1 MSDASDRVWSARAP
15 VIFGLFGLFVLF
27 GGFAVWA
34 TQANIA
40 GAIIASGRI
49 EVDRNRQIVQHPTG
63 GVVSQIAAH
72 EGDPVKAGDLL
83 LSLDDRQA
91 RSQLAIIE
99 GQLYELMA
107 RRGRLEA
114 ERDQT
119 DELVFEDELM
129 QAGAGN
135 PDLEELISGQ
145 RNLFFARRD
154 SVAGLSGQLQKRQ
167 GQILNQIDGIKAQ
180 EKALAL
186 QLGFIEEELTNQKAL
201 LDKGLAQATRV
212 LELQRQQASLQGQL
226 GELAANKAQA
236 EGRITEID
244 LEVLKL
250 GTGRREAAITDLRD
264 LRYRELELVEQRASL
279 LEDIENLQI
288 RAPVSGIVHAM
299 KVQTLRSVVRGADPI
314 LFLIPQD
321 RPLVIVVQ
329 VDTIHIDQIHL
340 GQQVNLRL
348 SALDQSST
356 PELVGQVALISAD
369 AFEDEARGQT
379 YYRAEIT
386 LNSGERAKLNSGD
399 VLIPG
404 MPVEAFMRTA
414 DRTPMA
420 YLIKP
425 FADYFKRA
433 FRET

>member
-72 EGDPVKAGDLL
+72 EGDAVKAGDLL

-250 GTGRREAAITDLRD
+250 GTGRREAAITNLRD

-386 LNSGERAKLNSGD
+386 LNSGERAKLNAGD